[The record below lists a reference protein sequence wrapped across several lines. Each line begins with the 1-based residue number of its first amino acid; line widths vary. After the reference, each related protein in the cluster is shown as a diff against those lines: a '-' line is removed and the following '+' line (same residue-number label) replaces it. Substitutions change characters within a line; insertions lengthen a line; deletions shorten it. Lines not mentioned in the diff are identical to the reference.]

1 MALSIAQAQAK
12 VSSSDYESLG
22 VAKSVFVPKK
32 TMPVALQLV
41 SEYVE
46 AFEKMTADKLKA
58 LDRVDTGNLASS
70 IKFETTET
78 KDGLIIEVFVNDY
91 YKFVDRGV
99 RGIGRNNINTT
110 SPYRFRYANPSK
122 SHVQAIRGWISRNR
136 DKVKARDVQKYGAIG
151 REKRQPQDITVAWL
165 VARNIKRRG
174 LRQTGFWTDS
184 INEVFKDFDIKMSQA
199 LGVDIVVNL
208 ENMVKEIKTK
218 K

>member
-12 VSSSDYESLG
+12 IRDSDYEGWG
-22 VAKSVFVPKK
+22 VARSAFVPKK
-32 TMPVALQLV
+32 TMPLALQLV
-41 SEYVE
+41 ADYVE
-46 AFEKMTADKLKA
+46 AFEKMTADKLNA
-58 LDRVDTGNLASS
+58 LDRVDTGSLASS

-99 RGIGRNNINTT
+99 RGVGRNNINTT

-122 SHVQAIRGWISRNR
+122 SHVEAIRGWISRNR
-136 DKVKARDVQKYGAIG
+136 DKIKARDVQKYGAIG

-184 INEVFKDFDIKMSQA
+184 INEVFKDFDVKMSQA
-199 LGVDIVVNL
+199 LGIDIAVNL
-208 ENMVKEIKTK
+208 QNMVTEIQTRK
-218 K
+218 

>member
-12 VSSSDYESLG
+12 IRDSDYDGWG
-22 VAKSVFVPKK
+22 VVKSAFVPKK
-32 TMPVALQLV
+32 TMPLALQLV
-41 SEYVE
+41 ADYVE
-46 AFEKMTADKLKA
+46 AFEKMTADKLNA
-58 LDRVDTGNLASS
+58 LDRVDTGNLAST

-184 INEVFKDFDIKMSQA
+184 INEVFKDFDVKMSQA
-199 LGVDIVVNL
+199 LGIDIAVNL
-208 ENMVKEIKTK
+208 QNMVKEIKK
-218 K
+218 KK

>member
-12 VSSSDYESLG
+12 VSSSDYESWG

-46 AFEKMTADKLKA
+46 AFQRMASDKLNA
-58 LDRVDTGNLASS
+58 MDRVDTGSLASS
-70 IKFETTET
+70 IRFETTET
-78 KDGLIIEVFVNDY
+78 GDGLIIEVFVNDY
-91 YKFVDRGV
+91 YKFVDKGV
-99 RGIGRNNINTT
+99 RGVGPNNINST

-122 SHVQAIRGWISRNR
+122 SHIEAIRGWIRRNGLKSRA
-136 DKVKARDVQKYGAIG
+136 KDVQKYGRIG
-151 REKRQPQDITVAWL
+151 REQRQPEDVQLAKII
-165 VARNIKRRG
+165 ARSIKKKG
-174 LRQTGFWTDS
+174 LKATGFWDES
-184 INEVFKDFDIKMSQA
+184 INEVFKDFDIKMAQA

>member
-12 VSSSDYESLG
+12 VSSSDYESWG

-41 SEYVE
+41 AEYVK
-46 AFEKMTADKLKA
+46 AFEEKVADRLNA

-70 IKFETTET
+70 INFETTET

>member
-12 VSSSDYESLG
+12 VSSSDYESWG

-46 AFEKMTADKLKA
+46 ALQRMASDKLNA

-70 IKFETTET
+70 INFETTET